1 MITINLEPIANQS
14 LTIQIDGSV
23 YEVIL
28 KETRGVMSC
37 TINRDNVAVIRNVRV
52 MANAP
57 IIPYQY
63 LESGN
68 FFIVTQDN
76 EYPEYSKFGASQ
88 NLFYAT
94 QSEIEAARNA
104 A

>member
-1 MITINLEPIANQS
+1 LININLEPIANQS

-23 YEVIL
+23 YEIIL

-37 TINRDNVAVIRNVRV
+37 TINRDNLPVIRNVRV

-63 LESGN
+63 LEAGN

-76 EYPEYSKFGASQ
+76 DYPEYTQFGSSQ

-94 QSEIEAARNA
+94 QSEIEADRNA